1 MKLIKDDTTFF
12 EKEPLEQ
19 LSKKQLMAF
28 KHEGFWQCM
37 DTKRDK
43 DTIENILKRCQ
54 VSERKNSNC
63 RLIFI
68 YWISFSK
75 NTYKKLRYYY
85 FIFTKS

>member
-19 LSKKQLMAF
+19 LSKKKQLMAF

-43 DTIENILKRCQ
+43 AIIENILKKG
-54 VSERKNSNC
+54 VK
-63 RLIFI
+63 
-68 YWISFSK
+68 
-75 NTYKKLRYYY
+75 
-85 FIFTKS
+85 